1 MSPVSVTTGET
12 IAGFWW
18 RFIAYLIDSII
29 LGLVIL
35 IPLRAS
41 NLSFYATSIAQ
52 VVAAF
57 LYFGLFIRYRGQTPG
72 MRLFRMRCL
81 SADRTK
87 ATPSQAYMRAAVYC
101 VLLLAG
107 SLYQLHVYTH
117 PTTAQTHAFDR
128 SFGIYLLF
136 SVPHYLDLL
145 WAAWDKQRQTLHD
158 KSAGTVVV
166 RST

>member
-1 MSPVSVTTGET
+1 MSPVSVTTGES

-41 NLSFYATSIAQ
+41 NLSFYTTSVAQ

-81 SADRTK
+81 SADRTR
-87 ATPSQAYMRAAVYC
+87 ATASQAYMRAAVYS

-107 SLYQLHVYTH
+107 SLYQLHAYTH
-117 PTTAQTHAFDR
+117 PTPAQSHAFDR

-145 WAAWDKQRQTLHD
+145 WAGWDRQRQTLHD
-158 KSAGTVVV
+158 KAAGTVVV
-166 RST
+166 RAA